1 MPVLTSRTVIFPLSF
16 CCGQVLFR
24 LHHSQQLI
32 PCGTAG
38 SAPGP
43 GFQVPL
49 VPSGQGD
56 PFPSLQLLILHFC
69 FMLHINT
76 LSRTIL
82 INPGGVTD
90 KVSPGDIS
98 GD

>member
-1 MPVLTSRTVIFPLSF
+1 
-16 CCGQVLFR
+16 
-24 LHHSQQLI
+24 
-32 PCGTAG
+32 
-38 SAPGP
+38 
-43 GFQVPL
+43 